1 MKKVL
6 TLICMVLTAVLGVI
20 TLAACDGDGEG
31 DKITVTYYF
40 GNEQKAEN
48 VLKTEEIEVGG
59 KPTEWT
65 PEARDD
71 GYTFIGWY
79 GTPNYVYEFDF
90 NQPLDKDTPVFSLW
104 SKAEQDD
111 NRWEIAGSLKGES
124 LATSNWGSGNQGVDD
139 FLLTKVEGT
148 LNQFTGTFDLY
159 EDDAFQFCVL
169 DFENLTGGKPGFTYQ
184 IGFGCLDQGDN
195 TWFEGKANPYD
206 PTPYKLDIIVKQ
218 DGKYKFTL
226 TTDNKNPAAATVVV
240 ERVGD
245 PTSLDIFFA
254 PVIGGTAIGGGL
266 ADPTKHADLFLS
278 EYEIGAENV
287 TFFGE
292 VSLNAGELM
301 NILLLNNWDIQLK
314 SANLDEENSDDYVVA
329 QTGQEFYV
337 TETGKYKVSITA
349 PKNVVE
355 KELEGQVVANKET
368 YKTAEYTV
376 TVKKVEGEFEKLEGV
391 TYDTFNV
398 TYPEGRGTNYTVY
411 LRDGSRF
418 PKVLDPQKAETE
430 ILAGWEYEVE
440 NGKKLGIGSNKDS
453 MTATGKTYTLTPVIK
468 TANDADPREWIIQ
481 GSGLKVN
488 GQDASWGATNLKL
501 TKVEGENYKWEATLV
516 VTVPEATDKNPNPA
530 SQFQVLSLLHGVNQG
545 ISLRY
550 HNVKNPGDFIDANNK
565 SNIAI
570 TKSGTYKLVLNAFTN
585 EVEITLAE

>member
-20 TLAACDGDGEG
+20 TLAACDGDGDG
-31 DKITVTYYF
+31 NTITVTYYF
-40 GNEQKAEN
+40 GNEQKTEN

-71 GYTFIGWY
+71 GYTFVGWY

-90 NQPLDKDTPVFSLW
+90 NQALDKDTVVFSLW
-104 SKAEQDD
+104 TKAEQDD
-111 NRWEIAGSLKGES
+111 NRWEIAGSLKGEA
-124 LATSNWGSGNQGVDD
+124 LATSNWGSGNQGVDS
-139 FLLTKVEGT
+139 FLLTKVEGS

-159 EDDAFQFCVL
+159 EEDAFQFCVL
-169 DFENLTGGKPGFTYQ
+169 DFENMSGGKPTFTYQ

-240 ERVGD
+240 ERLGD

-254 PVIGGTAIGGGL
+254 PVIGGTAIGGQLG
-266 ADPTKHADLFLS
+266 DPTKHADLFLT
-278 EYEIGAENV
+278 EYEIGEENV

-314 SANLDEENSDDYVVA
+314 SANLDVENSDHVVA

-355 KELEGQVVANKET
+355 KELDGKAVANKET
-368 YKTAEYTV
+368 YKTAKYTIKV
-376 TVKKVEGEFEKLEGV
+376 EKVEGEYEKLEGV

-398 TYPEGRGTNYTVY
+398 TYGEGLGTNYTVY

-418 PKVLDPQKAETE
+418 PKVLDPKLAEGE
-430 ILAGWEYEVE
+430 LLAGWEYEVE
-440 NGKKLGIGSNKDS
+440 DGKLGIGSNKDS
-453 MTATGKTYTLTPVIK
+453 MTATGKTYTLTPVIV
-468 TANDADPREWIIQ
+468 TAEDEDPREWIIQ
-481 GSGLKVN
+481 GENLKVN
-488 GQDASWGATNLKL
+488 DKDASWGATDLKL
-501 TKVEGENYKWEATLV
+501 TKVKGENYLWEATLV
-516 VTVPEATDKNPNPA
+516 VTVPEATENNPNPA
-530 SQFQVLSLLHGVNQG
+530 SQFQVISLLHGVNQG
-545 ISLRY
+545 VSLRC
-550 HNVKNPGDFIDANNK
+550 HNVKDPGDFINTANV

-570 TKSGTYKLVLNAFTN
+570 TKSGTYKLELDAFTN
-585 EVEITLAE
+585 EVTITVAE

>member
-20 TLAACDGDGEG
+20 TLAACGGDGEG

-65 PEARDD
+65 PEARND

-90 NQPLDKDTPVFSLW
+90 NQALDKDTVVFSLW
-104 SKAEQDD
+104 TKAEQDD
-111 NRWEIAGSLKGES
+111 NRWEIAGSLKGDA
-124 LATSNWGSGNQGVDD
+124 LAASDWGTGNKGVDD

-148 LNQFTGTFDLY
+148 LNQFTGTFELY
-159 EDDAFQFCVL
+159 EDDAFQFAVL
-169 DFENLTGGKPGFTYQ
+169 DFEGATDGKPDFTYQ

-226 TTDNKNPAAATVVV
+226 TTDNKNPAAAKVVV
-240 ERVGD
+240 ERLGD

-266 ADPTKHADLFLS
+266 GDVTKHADLFLS
-278 EYEIGAENV
+278 EYEIGEKNV

-314 SANLDEENSDDYVVA
+314 SANLDVENSDHVVA

-349 PKNVVE
+349 SKDVVE
-355 KELEGQVVANKET
+355 KELDGQVVANKAT
-368 YKTAEYTV
+368 YKTAKYAV
-376 TVKKVEGEFEKLEGV
+376 TVEKVTGDYEKATGV
-391 TYDTFNV
+391 NYDTFNV
-398 TYPEGRGTNYTVY
+398 TYPEGLGTNYTVY

-418 PKVLDPQKAETE
+418 PKVLDPQLAEGE
-430 ILAGWEYEVE
+430 IVAGWEYETE
-440 NGKKLGIGSNKDS
+440 DGKLGIGVNKNP
-453 MTATGKTYTLTPVIK
+453 MTATGKTYDLTPVIVD
-468 TANDADPREWIIQ
+468 ANDADPREWIIQ
-481 GSGLKVN
+481 GTGLKVN
-488 GQDASWGATNLKL
+488 DKDVTWSSTDLKL

-516 VTVPEATDKNPNPA
+516 VTVPEATENNPKPV
-530 SQFQVLSLLHGVNQG
+530 SQFQVISLLHGVNQG
-545 ISLRY
+545 VSLRC
-550 HNVKNPGDFIDANNK
+550 HNVKDPGDFIDKTNA

-570 TKSGTYKLVLNAFTN
+570 NKSGTYKLVLDAFTN
-585 EVEITLAE
+585 QITITVVE

>member
-6 TLICMVLTAVLGVI
+6 TLFCMVLATVLGVI
-20 TLAACDGDGEG
+20 TLAACDGDGDGG

-48 VLKTEEIEVGG
+48 ILKTEEIDVGG

-65 PEARDD
+65 PEARED
-71 GYTFIGWY
+71 GYTFVGWY

-90 NQPLDKDTPVFSLW
+90 NQALEKDTPVFSLW
-104 SKAEQDD
+104 TKAEQDD
-111 NRWEIAGSLKGES
+111 NRWEIAGSLKGEALS
-124 LATSNWGSGNQGVDD
+124 TSNWGSGNQGVDS
-139 FLLTKVEGT
+139 FLLTKVEGS
-148 LNQFTGTFDLY
+148 LNKFTGTFDLY
-159 EDDAFQFCVL
+159 EEDAFQFCVL

-240 ERVGD
+240 ERLGD

-254 PVIGGTAIGGGL
+254 PVIGGTAVGGQLG
-266 ADPTKHADLFLS
+266 DPTKHADLFLT
-278 EYEIGAENV
+278 EYEIGTENV
-287 TFFGE
+287 TFYGE

-301 NILLLNNWDIQLK
+301 NVLLLNNWDIQLK
-314 SANLDEENSDDYVVA
+314 SANLDVDNSDHVVA
-329 QTGQEFYV
+329 QQGQEFYV

-355 KELEGQVVANKET
+355 KELDGQIVANKET
-368 YKTAEYTV
+368 YKTATYTI
-376 TVKKVEGEFEKLEGV
+376 TVEKLEGEYEKVEGV

-398 TYPEGRGTNYTVY
+398 TYPEGLGTNYTVY

-418 PKVLDPQKAETE
+418 PKVLDPTLAAGEL
-430 ILAGWEYEVE
+430 LAGWEYAVE
-440 NGKKLGIGSNKDS
+440 DGKLGIGTNKDS
-453 MTATGKTYTLTPVIK
+453 MKATGATYTLTPVIV
-468 TANDADPREWIIQ
+468 TAADEDPREWIIQ
-481 GSGLKVN
+481 GDGLKVN
-488 GQDASWGATNLKL
+488 GKDASWGATDLKL
-501 TKVEGENYKWEATLV
+501 TRVEDENYLWEATLT
-516 VTVPEATDKNPNPA
+516 VTVPEATENNPNPV
-530 SQFQVLSLLHGVNQG
+530 SQFQVISLLHGVNQG
-545 ISLRY
+545 ISLRGG
-550 HNVKNPGDFIDANNK
+550 NVKEPGDFINTANL

-585 EVEITLAE
+585 EVTITVAE